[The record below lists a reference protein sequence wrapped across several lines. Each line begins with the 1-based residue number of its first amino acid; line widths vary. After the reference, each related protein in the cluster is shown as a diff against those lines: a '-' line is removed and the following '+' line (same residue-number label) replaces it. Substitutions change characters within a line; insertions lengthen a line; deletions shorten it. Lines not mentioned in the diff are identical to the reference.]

1 MEEQESKEEKQIEG
15 KKLTIK
21 LPSLNR
27 WVVSTILL
35 TIISIILVAGWILTP
50 RTVITGEFVKMN
62 ILSKEEIGKKVID
75 YINNNLVA
83 PGTSASL
90 ISVEEEKGV
99 YKILVSYQGQ
109 SIPVYA
115 TIEGSYLFLQ
125 ALDMNK
131 KIAREG
137 TQVEFDA
144 PDREKP
150 NVKFFVMS
158 FCPYGNDAESAL
170 EPVYRLLKDKV
181 EWEPHYVIYS
191 NYGNY
196 PEYCLD
202 EERRYCSMHGIQ
214 ELNQDIR
221 ELCIWK
227 YYSHDLW
234 WDFVLKVN
242 SKCNSRNADTC
253 WEPIARELGIDVE
266 KIKNCEKNEA
276 RSLLENEIRL
286 NEEYGVRGSPTVF
299 INDMLYQG
307 ARTPEAYKQA
317 ICSGFIT
324 KPAECNQTLSSSTS
338 STSGQC

>member
-1 MEEQESKEEKQIEG
+1 MVEEEKPVEE
-15 KKLTIK
+15 KKVSVK
-21 LPSLNR
+21 LPSVNR

-35 TIISIILVAGWILTP
+35 IIISIILVAGWILTP

-75 YINNNLVA
+75 YINNNLVT

-90 ISVEEEKGV
+90 ISVEEERGV

-115 TIEGSYLFLQ
+115 TMEGSYLFLQ
-125 ALDMNK
+125 TLDMSK
-131 KIAREG
+131 EIPREG
-137 TQVEFDA
+137 ETQSEFDA

-158 FCPYGNDAESAL
+158 FCPYGNQAEAGL

-191 NYGNY
+191 NYGTY

-202 EERRYCSMHGIQ
+202 KEKRYCSMHGIQ
-214 ELNQDIR
+214 ELNQDVR

-227 YYSHDLW
+227 YYAHDLW
-234 WDFVLKVN
+234 WDFVIQVN
-242 SKCNSRNADTC
+242 NKCSAGNADTC
-253 WEPIARELGIDVE
+253 WEPIARDLGIDVE
-266 KIKNCEKNEA
+266 KIKTCQKDEA
-276 RSLLENEIRL
+276 ESLLENEIEL

-299 INDMLYQG
+299 INDKLYQG
-307 ARTPEAYKQA
+307 SRTPEAYKQA
-317 ICSGFIT
+317 ICTGFVT
-324 KPAECNQTLSSSTS
+324 KPAECSQTLSTSGSSS
-338 STSGQC
+338 SGQC